1 MWKLKLFVWLK
12 RLQVKVKIETFL
24 RLQYILEWWRLPI
37 FFLYVWCRN
46 RFCVYSMMLTLML
59 RHLTLFK
66 WFDLPAS
73 TEYKWFVALFGLP
86 FFIFDIFSTLNIFTS
101 RNSLIKFKKKVESK
115 LSYLTFDL
123 FPMHLLLTFVMAK
136 TIQNFVTKTAMHF
149 FLHFALQIGLVCFFP
164 PKGANLW

>member
-1 MWKLKLFVWLK
+1 LRRFLDCSISLSGEGCQSFFCMYDVETVFV
-12 RLQVKVKIETFL
+12 
-24 RLQYILEWWRLPI
+24 
-37 FFLYVWCRN
+37 C
-46 RFCVYSMMLTLML
+46 MMLML

-164 PKGANLW
+164 PKGANL